1 MKFIGFSSWV
11 QLKEQAP
18 VKPQGAIPAGRKDD
32 VSQANSKIKQ
42 TIAANLTDPK
52 RRKTALQNLAKQMAM
67 DPNSKPEDLENVAKA
82 MGDSDNQSKMLK
94 K

>member
-18 VKPQGAIPAGRKDD
+18 AQPQGAVSPGRKDD

-52 RRKTALQNLAKQMAM
+52 KRKNALQNLAKQMAM

-82 MGDSDNQSKMLK
+82 MGDSNNQQKNLQK
-94 K
+94 